1 MNTTQKNMSH
11 DKGNSFDRLVDGELS
26 ESERRCLLASLDAE
40 PEGWRRCAFAFL
52 EAQTWRESFGD
63 LTHALC
69 KPSIL
74 PTPSTSPPSPKK
86 RKKPL
91 GAMGTVMAM
100 AASFLIAL
108 GLGGW
113 IFHGPRG
120 GSLAPPAN
128 MIVNN
133 DNSPAISPLPA
144 VLAGGDDRISP
155 STPKSPA
162 STPWQMV
169 QLRAPGITGN
179 NEPLQLPALPRE
191 RLDENFLNT
200 VPNPLP
206 DDVRQAFERTGH
218 EVHTHRE
225 LVPVQLKDGRQLIV
239 PVDQVDVRYEGHRAN

>member
-1 MNTTQKNMSH
+1 MNPTQKNMSH
-11 DKGNSFDRLVDGELS
+11 DEANSFDRLVDGELS
-26 ESERRCLLASLDAE
+26 DSERRSLLASLDTK
-40 PEGWRRCAFAFL
+40 PEGWRRCALAFL
-52 EAQTWRESFGD
+52 EAQTWRESFDD
-63 LTHALC
+63 LAHALRGT
-69 KPSIL
+69 PTL
-74 PTPSTSPPSPKK
+74 PTPGSSPPSPKQ

-100 AASFLIAL
+100 SACFLLAL

-120 GSLAPPAN
+120 NSLAPPSN
-128 MIVNN
+128 LIVNN
-133 DNSPAISPLPA
+133 GHPSAISPLPA
-144 VLAGGDDRISP
+144 VANGGNGTISQ
-155 STPKSPA
+155 PKSLA

-179 NEPLQLPALPRE
+179 NEPLQLPALPRD
-191 RLDENFLNT
+191 RLDEDFFST

-206 DDVRQAFERTGH
+206 DGVRQAFERTGH

-239 PVDQVDVRYEGHRAN
+239 PIDQVDVQYNGHRAN